1 MMHLTEFSF
10 ATEILY
16 SFIIIAC
23 SLMIYF
29 GTRELYE
36 LSLYKGI
43 KYFRL
48 SFLYFAIAY
57 FFRSFVKFLLI
68 TINQSR
74 ILDVPI
80 RNSGRIGFVFFVFFG
95 SMSILYLLYSAL
107 YKKSK
112 SGKNWSPILYVI
124 AILLA
129 LLSSIIRNPII
140 HLIIQL
146 LFFVGVVSAIL
157 VVDRSKNHQNL
168 YVIYLLLFFFW
179 LLNMIDL
186 IIPNV
191 FQGIQIMIYLASIS
205 IFLLILYKVIKKTG
219 IN

>member
-36 LSLYKGI
+36 LSSHKGI

-48 SFLYFAIAY
+48 SFLYFAIAS
-57 FFRSFVKFLLI
+57 FFRSFVKFLLV
-68 TINQSR
+68 TINQSK
-74 ILDVPI
+74 ILDVSI
-80 RNSGRIGFVFFVFFG
+80 RSSGKISFLFFVYFG

-112 SGKNWSPILYVI
+112 AGKDWTLVLHIC

-129 LLSSIIRNPII
+129 LLSFSIRNPII
-140 HLIIQL
+140 HLVIQL
-146 LFFVGVVSAIL
+146 LFFLGVVGAMLI
-157 VVDRSKNHQNL
+157 VDRSKSHQNL
-168 YVIYLLLFFFW
+168 YIIYLLLFFFW

-186 IIPNV
+186 ILPNV
-191 FQGIQIMIYLASIS
+191 FQGLQIMIYLASTS